1 MVVFFL
7 STLDL
12 SSVSFRFDDN
22 LASACSSRCCFVRND
37 GFILLMI
44 KMDLQD
50 DYRAVSSSVLQ
61 SSLARLERDIRYR
74 SYDRYS

>member
-1 MVVFFL
+1 
-7 STLDL
+7 
-12 SSVSFRFDDN
+12 
-22 LASACSSRCCFVRND
+22 
-37 GFILLMI
+37 LLMI

>member
-50 DYRAVSSSVLQ
+50 DYRAASSSVLH
-61 SSLARLERDIRYR
+61 SSSACLIRTQR
-74 SYDRYS
+74 HNI